1 MAIDQTKRPLK
12 VPPQFQL
19 YAEEHGI
26 FDLYHRMLQKLVI
39 DQPED
44 PLEYMINWLR
54 RESDPIP
61 KVSVIPSII
70 PNKHTSFLN
79 FLNSYEFFCI
89 GAPSSGKQT
98 VSKSLAEKLGAVL
111 IQKSDLTNTDEEI
124 VADLKQRL
132 TTPGSEPV
140 RRGYVLSNV
149 PSTRKQALLL
159 QQAGIHQTHIIQ
171 LDAMEQILLG
181 RRMGKYV
188 DPETGDHYHNI
199 FNWPTDETIKNRL
212 VKAENADSDIFAK
225 ELTHWN
231 REKVGIQQAYEKANN
246 LHVLNCDQPMID
258 VFHQSMSLVQQPQI
272 SEAPR

>member
-61 KVSVIPSII
+61 KVSVI
-70 PNKHTSFLN
+70 
-79 FLNSYEFFCI
+79 

-98 VSKSLAEKLGAVL
+98 VSKALAEKLGAVH
-111 IQKSDLTNTDEEI
+111 IEKSDLTNTDEEI

-171 LDAMEQILLG
+171 LDAM
-181 RRMGKYV
+181 
-188 DPETGDHYHNI
+188 
-199 FNWPTDETIKNRL
+199 
-212 VKAENADSDIFAK
+212 
-225 ELTHWN
+225 
-231 REKVGIQQAYEKANN
+231 
-246 LHVLNCDQPMID
+246 
-258 VFHQSMSLVQQPQI
+258 
-272 SEAPR
+272 